1 MTMPN
6 TMPNNKSPDLPSTAS
21 DVVRHTPA
29 PRPSLA
35 ARVTARLRAHR
46 LDRQL
51 AVGVQAPAGSAL
63 AVHQAR
69 VTSVAEREAIARA
82 LRLAERD
89 ARAGGNPRSS
99 RIPVHPTNIAAA
111 EDLIDTITLR
121 LHSPRPVSAR
131 GMARLR
137 VVLSDGCGPLYRFG
151 RGDLS
156 GRLGAA
162 LAEL

>member
-1 MTMPN
+1 MAD
-6 TMPNNKSPDLPSTAS
+6 NKISPDLLSTAS
-21 DVVRHTPA
+21 DGLRRTA
-29 PRPSLA
+29 ARRPSLA
-35 ARVTARLRAHR
+35 ARVTARLRAYQ

-51 AVGVQAPAGSAL
+51 AVGVPAPAGSAL

-69 VTSVAEREAIARA
+69 LTSVAEREAIARA
-82 LRLAERD
+82 LRQAVQD
-89 ARAGGNPRSS
+89 SHAGGTPLSP
-99 RIPVHPTNIAAA
+99 RIPVHITNIAAA
-111 EDLIDTITLR
+111 EDQIDRITLR

-137 VVLSDGCGPLYRFG
+137 IVLSDGCGPMYESG

>member
-1 MTMPN
+1 MTMA
-6 TMPNNKSPDLPSTAS
+6 NNKISPDLLSTAS
-21 DVVRHTPA
+21 GVLRRTTA

-35 ARVTARLRAHR
+35 ARVTARLRAYQ

-51 AVGVQAPAGSAL
+51 AVGVPAPAGSAL

-69 VTSVAEREAIARA
+69 LTSVAEREAIART
-82 LRLAERD
+82 LRLAVRD
-89 ARAGGNPRSS
+89 ARTGATLRSS
-99 RIPVHPTNIAAA
+99 RIPVDPSNIAAA
-111 EDLIDTITLR
+111 EDLIDAITLR
-121 LHSPRPVSAR
+121 LHAPRPVSAR

-137 VVLSDGCGPLYRFG
+137 VVMSDGCGPMYRYG

>member
-1 MTMPN
+1 M
-6 TMPNNKSPDLPSTAS
+6 TMPNNKISPDLLSTAS
-21 DVVRHTPA
+21 GVLRRTTA
-29 PRPSLA
+29 PRPSLV
-35 ARVTARLRAHR
+35 ARVTARLRAYQ

-51 AVGVQAPAGSAL
+51 AVGVPAPAGSAL

-69 VTSVAEREAIARA
+69 LTSVAEREAIARA
-82 LRLAERD
+82 LRLAVGD
-89 ARAGGNPRSS
+89 ARARATPRSS
-99 RIPVHPTNIAAA
+99 RIPVDPSNIAAA
-111 EDLIDTITLR
+111 EDLIDAITLR

-137 VVLSDGCGPLYRFG
+137 VVMSDGSGPLYRYG

>member
-1 MTMPN
+1 
-6 TMPNNKSPDLPSTAS
+6 MPNNKISPDLFSPAS
-21 DVVRHTPA
+21 DVRRRSAV
-29 PRPSLA
+29 PRPSLV
-35 ARVTARLRAHR
+35 ARVRARLRAYQ

-51 AVGVQAPAGSAL
+51 AVGVPAPAGSAL

-69 VTSVAEREAIARA
+69 LTSVAEREAIAWA
-82 LRLAERD
+82 LRQAVHD
-89 ARAGGNPRSS
+89 SHAGGTWLSS

-111 EDLIDTITLR
+111 EDLIDAITLR

-137 VVLSDGCGPLYRFG
+137 VVLSDGCGPMYRFG

-162 LAEL
+162 LAAL

>member
-1 MTMPN
+1 M
-6 TMPNNKSPDLPSTAS
+6 TMPNNKISPDLLSTAS
-21 DVVRHTPA
+21 GVLRRTTA

-35 ARVTARLRAHR
+35 ARVTARLRAYQ

-51 AVGVQAPAGSAL
+51 AVGVPAPAGSAL

-69 VTSVAEREAIARA
+69 LTSVAEREAIARA
-82 LRLAERD
+82 LRLAVRD
-89 ARAGGNPRSS
+89 ARTGATLRSS
-99 RIPVHPTNIAAA
+99 RIPVDPSNIAAA
-111 EDLIDTITLR
+111 EDLIDAITLR
-121 LHSPRPVSAR
+121 LHAPRPVSAR

-137 VVLSDGCGPLYRFG
+137 VVMSDGCGPMYRYG

>member
-1 MTMPN
+1 MTVP
-6 TMPNNKSPDLPSTAS
+6 TNKISPDLLFTAS
-21 DVVRHTPA
+21 EALRRTA
-29 PRPSLA
+29 TPRPSLA
-35 ARVTARLRAHR
+35 ARVKARLRAYQ

-51 AVGVQAPAGSAL
+51 AVGVPARAGSAL

-69 VTSVAEREAIARA
+69 LVTVAEREAIALTLRQA
-82 LRLAERD
+82 LQD
-89 ARAGGNPRSS
+89 ANAGAAPLSS
-99 RIPVHPTNIAAA
+99 RIPLHPTNVVAAQ
-111 EDLIDTITLR
+111 DVIDAITLR
-121 LHSPRPVSAR
+121 LSSPRPVSAR

-137 VVLSDGCGPLYRFG
+137 VVLSDGAGPMYRLG

>member
-1 MTMPN
+1 
-6 TMPNNKSPDLPSTAS
+6 MPNNKISPDLLSTAS
-21 DVVRHTPA
+21 GVLRRTTA

-35 ARVTARLRAHR
+35 ARVTARLRAYQ

-51 AVGVQAPAGSAL
+51 AVGVPAPAGSAL

-69 VTSVAEREAIARA
+69 LTSVAEREAIARA
-82 LRLAERD
+82 LRLAVRD
-89 ARAGGNPRSS
+89 ARTGATLRSS
-99 RIPVHPTNIAAA
+99 RIPVDPSNIAAA
-111 EDLIDTITLR
+111 EDLIDAITLR
-121 LHSPRPVSAR
+121 LHAPRPVSAR

-137 VVLSDGCGPLYRFG
+137 VVMSDGCGPMYRYG

>member
-1 MTMPN
+1 
-6 TMPNNKSPDLPSTAS
+6 MPNNKISPDLLSTAS
-21 DVVRHTPA
+21 GVLRGTTT
-29 PRPSLA
+29 PRPSLM
-35 ARVTARLRAHR
+35 ARLRAR
-46 LDRQL
+46 LRAYQLDRQL
-51 AVGVQAPAGSAL
+51 AVGVPAPAGSAL

-69 VTSVAEREAIARA
+69 LTSGVEREAVARTVRRA
-82 LRLAERD
+82 VHD
-89 ARAGGNPRSS
+89 AHAGGAPLSS
-99 RIPVHPTNIAAA
+99 RVPVHPTNIRAA
-111 EDLIDTITLR
+111 EELIDAITLR

-137 VVLSDGCGPLYRFG
+137 VVLADGCGPMYRFG

>member
-1 MTMPN
+1 MPD
-6 TMPNNKSPDLPSTAS
+6 NKISPDLPSAAS
-21 DVVRHTPA
+21 EVLRRPGGS
-29 PRPSLA
+29 RPSLA
-35 ARVTARLRAHR
+35 ARVSARLRAHR

-51 AVGVQAPAGSAL
+51 AVGVSAPQGSAL
-63 AVHQAR
+63 AAHQAR
-69 VTSVAEREAIARA
+69 LTSVAEREAIARA
-82 LRLAERD
+82 LRQAVHE
-89 ARAGGNPRSS
+89 AHAGGDPRSS
-99 RIPVHPTNIAAA
+99 RIPVHPANIAAA
-111 EDLIDTITLR
+111 EDLIDAITLR

-137 VVLSDGCGPLYRFG
+137 VVLTDGGGPLFRIG

>member
-1 MTMPN
+1 
-6 TMPNNKSPDLPSTAS
+6 MPNNKISPDLLSTAT
-21 DVVRHTPA
+21 DVRRRNA
-29 PRPSLA
+29 AQRPSLA
-35 ARVTARLRAHR
+35 ARVTAWLRASQF
-46 LDRQL
+46 DRQL
-51 AVGVQAPAGSAL
+51 AVGVTAPAGSAL

-69 VTSVAEREAIARA
+69 LTSVAEREAIAWG
-82 LRLAERD
+82 LRQAVHD
-89 ARAGGNPRSS
+89 AHAGARPLSS
-99 RIPVHPTNIAAA
+99 RIPVHPNNIAAA

-121 LHSPRPVSAR
+121 LHSPRPVSPR

-137 VVLSDGCGPLYRFG
+137 VVLADGCGPMYRFG

>member
-1 MTMPN
+1 M
-6 TMPNNKSPDLPSTAS
+6 TMPNNKISPDLLSTANGAL
-21 DVVRHTPA
+21 RRTTA

-35 ARVTARLRAHR
+35 ARVTARLRAHQ

-51 AVGVQAPAGSAL
+51 AVGVPAPAGSAL

-69 VTSVAEREAIARA
+69 LTSVAEREAIARA
-82 LRLAERD
+82 LRLAVRD
-89 ARAGGNPRSS
+89 ARAGGTPRSS
-99 RIPVHPTNIAAA
+99 RISVHPSNIAAA
-111 EDLIDTITLR
+111 EDLIDAIALR

-137 VVLSDGCGPLYRFG
+137 VVMSDGRGPLYRYG

>member
-1 MTMPN
+1 
-6 TMPNNKSPDLPSTAS
+6 MPNNKISPDLLSAAS
-21 DVVRHTPA
+21 DVRRRSA
-29 PRPSLA
+29 ELRPSLA
-35 ARVTARLRAHR
+35 ARVSAWLRASQF
-46 LDRQL
+46 DRQL
-51 AVGVQAPAGSAL
+51 AVGVQAPAGSPL

-69 VTSVAEREAIARA
+69 LTSVAEREAVALA
-82 LRLAERD
+82 LRQAVHD
-89 ARAGGNPRSS
+89 AHAGGRPLSS
-99 RIPVHPTNIAAA
+99 RIPVHPANIAAA

-137 VVLSDGCGPLYRFG
+137 VVLSDGCGPMYRFG

>member
-1 MTMPN
+1 MTMPD
-6 TMPNNKSPDLPSTAS
+6 NKISPDLPSAAS
-21 DVVRHTPA
+21 EIRRRA
-29 PRPSLA
+29 AASRPSLA
-35 ARVTARLRAHR
+35 ARASARLRAHQ

-51 AVGVQAPAGSAL
+51 AVGVSARPGSAL

-69 VTSVAEREAIARA
+69 LTSVAEREAIARA
-82 LRLAERD
+82 LRRAVHD
-89 ARAGGNPRSS
+89 AHAGGTPRSS
-99 RIPVHPTNIAAA
+99 RVPLHSDNIAAA
-111 EDLIDTITLR
+111 EDLIDAITLR

-137 VVLSDGCGPLYRFG
+137 VVLSDGSGPLYRFG
-151 RGDLS
+151 RGDLG

>member
-1 MTMPN
+1 MADN
-6 TMPNNKSPDLPSTAS
+6 RISPELLSAAS
-21 DVVRHTPA
+21 DVRRRSAA

-35 ARVTARLRAHR
+35 ARVTARLKAYK

-51 AVGVQAPAGSAL
+51 AVGVPAPAGSAL

-69 VTSVAEREAIARA
+69 VTSEAEREAIARA
-82 LRLAERD
+82 LLQAVHD
-89 ARAGGNPRSS
+89 AHAGLPPLSS
-99 RIPVHPTNIAAA
+99 RIPVHPNNIAAA
-111 EDLIDTITLR
+111 QELIDTITLR

-137 VVLSDGCGPLYRFG
+137 VVLSDGCGPMYRFG
-151 RGDLS
+151 HGDLS

>member
-1 MTMPN
+1 M
-6 TMPNNKSPDLPSTAS
+6 TMPNNKISPDLLSTAS
-21 DVVRHTPA
+21 GVLRRTTA

-35 ARVTARLRAHR
+35 ARVTARLRACQ

-51 AVGVQAPAGSAL
+51 AVGVPAPAGSAL

-69 VTSVAEREAIARA
+69 LTSVAEREAIARA
-82 LRLAERD
+82 LRLAVRD
-89 ARAGGNPRSS
+89 ARTGATPRSS
-99 RIPVHPTNIAAA
+99 RIPVDPSNIAAA
-111 EDLIDTITLR
+111 EDLIDAITLR

-137 VVLSDGCGPLYRFG
+137 VVMSDGCGPMYRYG